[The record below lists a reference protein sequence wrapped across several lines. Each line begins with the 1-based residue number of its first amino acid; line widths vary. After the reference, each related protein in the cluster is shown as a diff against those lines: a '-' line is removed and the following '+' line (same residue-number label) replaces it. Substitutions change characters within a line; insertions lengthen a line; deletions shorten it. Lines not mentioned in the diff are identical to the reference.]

1 MLKALMLNHHYF
13 KNALN
18 ERMVDMEFKIAPEGI
33 KLRDIDVW
41 GDLYEAMERGTAVES
56 VITGVRRPNGDNGDV
71 ECWELAF
78 DNKPGITGF
87 CSAFESGLPAGTP
100 INNFVGQRIAG
111 KIRRIEKKN
120 SSVVL
125 SRKDAVEG
133 SINRLIGQL
142 KLDEEINAMVRVV
155 NRYLYVDIGGG
166 VLIRIMQEKARQ
178 SNGVPL
184 HVQYEVGAII
194 KVKVTA
200 LDRDKKS
207 IEVEPVD
214 PWKDHDYKRGEVLAG
229 QVASI
234 KDNLAFVTVKP
245 GIIGRVYYK
254 KTDRYDLGDY
264 IKLQV
269 TDFNAEKR
277 LLHLI
282 VYDAGRINDRRRN
295 RAKARSKGL
304 RRQKGGNEIRTTG
317 GFDSMLQDQAGQ
329 SLKIN
334 DPKGEIVEKQGYE
347 SEDIGSVVNKDE

>member
-1 MLKALMLNHHYF
+1 
-13 KNALN
+13 
-18 ERMVDMEFKIAPEGI
+18 MVVMEFKIAPEGV

-41 GDLYEAMERGTAVES
+41 GDLYEAFERGTSVES

-87 CSAFESGLPAGTP
+87 CSAPESGLPDGTP
-100 INNFVGQRIAG
+100 INDFVGQRISV

-120 SSVVL
+120 SAVVL
-125 SRKDAVEG
+125 SRKDVIEG
-133 SINRLIGQL
+133 LISKLIGQL
-142 KLDEEINAMVRVV
+142 KLGEEINAMVRVV

-184 HVQYEVGAII
+184 DVQYKVGAII

-200 LDRDKKS
+200 LDRDKKF

-214 PWKDHDYKRGEVLAG
+214 PWKEHEYKRGEVLAG
-229 QVASI
+229 QVTNI
-234 KDNLAFVTVKP
+234 RDNLAFVTVKP

-254 KTDRYDLGDY
+254 KTDRYDLGDF

-269 TDFNAEKR
+269 TNFNAEKR

-282 VYDAGRINDRRRN
+282 VYDAGRINARRRN
-295 RAKARSKGL
+295 RAKVRSKGI
-304 RRQKGGNEIRTTG
+304 RQKKRGNEIRTTG
-317 GFDSMLQDQAGQ
+317 GFDSKPQDQAGQ
-329 SLKIN
+329 SLIIS
-334 DPKGEIVEKQGYE
+334 DPKGEIVENQSHETG
-347 SEDIGSVVNKDE
+347 EDIYSSVVNEDE